1 MTETKHFK
9 DLKQDHHSW
18 QKHEYLLCQ
27 SCDQAVL
34 KVAAFPVVFLTA
46 KFNSSQFAQLLILT
60 MGFCH
65 WAKGVLE
72 SELLWQLNIADSS
85 PAMGHH

>member
-1 MTETKHFK
+1 MVETKLFK
-9 DLKQDHHSW
+9 DLKQEHHSW
-18 QKHEYLLCQ
+18 QKHNYLLCQ
-27 SCDQAVL
+27 SCEAIL

-72 SELLWQLNIADSS
+72 SELL
-85 PAMGHH
+85 